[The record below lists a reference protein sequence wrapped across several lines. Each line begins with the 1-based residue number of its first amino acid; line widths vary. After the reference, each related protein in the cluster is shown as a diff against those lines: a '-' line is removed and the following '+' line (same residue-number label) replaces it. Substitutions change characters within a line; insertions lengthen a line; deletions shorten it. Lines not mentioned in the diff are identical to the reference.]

1 MFGFSYYVFY
11 DKQMDIIIDNNENNN
26 IIDFILFQDKKFFAR
41 N

>member
-26 IIDFILFQDKKFFAR
+26 IIDFILFQDK
-41 N
+41 NI